1 MSRPLA
7 PILRSRINRL
17 AHRRAAEFEL
27 RERDKLTERLQQLAQ
42 TGADFNEL
50 AAALERVERE
60 RTDAV

>member
-1 MSRPLA
+1 MNRPLA

-17 AHRRAAEFEL
+17 AHRRAAGFEL
-27 RERDKLTERLQQLAQ
+27 RLRDKLIERLQQLAQ
-42 TGADFNEL
+42 AGADFNEL

>member
-1 MSRPLA
+1 MNRPLA
-7 PILRSRINRL
+7 PILRSRINQL

-27 RERDKLTERLQQLAQ
+27 RERDKLIERLQQLAQ
-42 TGADFNEL
+42 AGADFNEL